1 MKVIATVTRDI
12 EVEVSDKFKAIDK
25 GINESVK
32 EEDKYLYSE
41 LKHTIRSILVMDAK
55 EDLQYVESSE
65 TGNCMY
71 EI

>member
-25 GINESVK
+25 GINELIK
-32 EEDKYLYSE
+32 EEDKDLYSE
-41 LKHTIRSILVMDAK
+41 LRDTIRSILVMDAK